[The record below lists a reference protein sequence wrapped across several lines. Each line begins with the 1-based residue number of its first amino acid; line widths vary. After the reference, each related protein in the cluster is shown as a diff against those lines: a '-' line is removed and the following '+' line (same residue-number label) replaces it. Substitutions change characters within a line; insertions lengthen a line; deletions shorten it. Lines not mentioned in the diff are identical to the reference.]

1 MWLRVPEEQAEVR
14 LCPAAWGCVFLG
26 RKTKS
31 CPRSSAGLWQCCCL
45 VPALPEHM
53 AQFPSIAPKSN
64 SDLAPI
70 VGLAPT
76 APAVCWL
83 SWWWPYVPVAWLACP
98 SSMGA
103 GAAVGAGW
111 DLGLSP
117 GGGPGLDGQHQSAS
131 DSHDKNKNHNKQK
144 AGKKKPNTTQT
155 TISVVPSLCPD
166 FCPEGSP

>member
-1 MWLRVPEEQAEVR
+1 
-14 LCPAAWGCVFLG
+14 
-26 RKTKS
+26 
-31 CPRSSAGLWQCCCL
+31 
-45 VPALPEHM
+45 M

-103 GAAVGAGW
+103 GAAVGAGKKSQTPLRLLSVW
-111 DLGLSP
+111 SPACAQISALRAAPDTPAQLGEL
-117 GGGPGLDGQHQSAS
+117 
-131 DSHDKNKNHNKQK
+131 
-144 AGKKKPNTTQT
+144 
-155 TISVVPSLCPD
+155 V
-166 FCPEGSP
+166 